1 MDTFE
6 KLAVWQEGRIL
17 AVEIYR
23 SFRDCRDFSFRDE
36 VHRAALSVPANIAEG
51 LERNSAAEF
60 KNFLGI
66 VKGSAGELRT
76 FIRIAGDLAYLEK
89 DQLERLLDRC
99 GRLSKKIH
107 CIIASLENR
116 FGPKKRRVGEA
127 S

>member
-17 AVEIYR
+17 ALEIYR
-23 SFRDCRDFSFRDE
+23 SFRDCRDFPFGDQ
-36 VHRAALSVPANIAEG
+36 VHRVALSVPANIAEG
-51 LERNSAAEF
+51 VERNSAAEF

-66 VKGSAGELRT
+66 AKSSAGELRT
-76 FIRIAGDLAYLEK
+76 FIRIAGDLTYLEK

-99 GRLSKKIH
+99 VRLSRKIH
-107 CIIASLENR
+107 CLIVSLETR
-116 FGPKKRRVGEA
+116 FGLKKRRVGEA

>member
-23 SFRDCRDFSFRDE
+23 SFRDCRDFSFRDQ

-51 LERNSAAEF
+51 VERNSAAEF

-66 VKGSAGELRT
+66 AKGSAGELRT
-76 FIRIAGDLAYLEK
+76 FIRIAGDLTYLEK

-99 GRLSKKIH
+99 VRLSKKIH
-107 CIIASLENR
+107 CLIVSLETR
-116 FGPKKRRVGEA
+116 FGLKKRRVGEA